1 MYLYIMYILTMQTEA
16 FLVGGGGDGKKHCL
30 LVPYFIYDHSTSVK
44 VQSCFDGSVMN
55 SVCDHNVSSSFSFF
69 LVIMLPSGVLLD
81 CKISLTG
88 SNRTFTF
95 SFRIVF

>member
-1 MYLYIMYILTMQTEA
+1 MQTEA

-69 LVIMLPSGVLLD
+69 WRLCCLLEYYLIA
-81 CKISLTG
+81 K
-88 SNRTFTF
+88 FH
-95 SFRIVF
+95 